1 MPNIQLFGSIP
12 MRSLPLI
19 EENLDP
25 ARHGYGPDVAG
36 FALPVDD
43 GLEQIQFLLGHVSI
57 QTTERYLGV
66 VFPLLYV
73 AEIQSHRLVP
83 PKAASEQDRQERPVT
98 FAFQKLTVGRVP
110 EPLGLF
116 WR

>member
-1 MPNIQLFGSIP
+1 MP
-12 MRSLPLI
+12 RK
-19 EENLDP
+19 DP

-43 GLEQIQFLLGHVSI
+43 GP
-57 QTTERYLGV
+57 V

-83 PKAASEQDRQERPVT
+83 PKAASEQDLQERPVT

-110 EPLGLF
+110 EPLGLL